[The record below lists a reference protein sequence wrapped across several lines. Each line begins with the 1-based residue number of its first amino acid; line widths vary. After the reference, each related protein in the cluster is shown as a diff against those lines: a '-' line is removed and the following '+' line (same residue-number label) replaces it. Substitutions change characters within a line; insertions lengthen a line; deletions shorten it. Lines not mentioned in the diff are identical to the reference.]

1 MTFSRHELQ
10 RASRPRRLAVRTRWS
25 MTAAAGLSVAAVAF
39 VVALQGGDALPST
52 GTAAAY
58 RAAVVTQR
66 RPLAFPADN
75 QFYYVRSVTAES
87 RIIQSRPPSGGG
99 PAPPMAFVR
108 VEQQLWTSANR
119 IGFSKFRTLSVQF
132 ANPASRRAWLAA
144 GRPALGASGSGR
156 EGTLG
161 RGLYLLGNIELTR
174 QALLSFTT
182 DPRKLYRRLYAAGHS
197 PYGVFGEIGDE
208 LRNRPAPST
217 LRAALYRTLA
227 LVPGIRLIGPTRDAV
242 GRRGVA
248 ASFTHDGLQ
257 DELVID
263 PKTATMLE
271 ERSIVADPAKVRV
284 GLPRGATTSRTTYL
298 QRAVTN
304 TITAP

>member
-1 MTFSRHELQ
+1 MTFPPHDSQPAR
-10 RASRPRRLAVRTRWS
+10 RSGRLAERARWS
-25 MTAAAGLSVAAVAF
+25 VAAAAGLSVAAVAF
-39 VVALQGGDALPST
+39 VVALQGGDALSST
-52 GTAAAY
+52 ATAAPY
-58 RAAVVTQR
+58 RAAVVPQR

-284 GLPRGATTSRTTYL
+284 GLPRGATTSRTT
-298 QRAVTN
+298 AVSVDVVRV
-304 TITAP
+304 